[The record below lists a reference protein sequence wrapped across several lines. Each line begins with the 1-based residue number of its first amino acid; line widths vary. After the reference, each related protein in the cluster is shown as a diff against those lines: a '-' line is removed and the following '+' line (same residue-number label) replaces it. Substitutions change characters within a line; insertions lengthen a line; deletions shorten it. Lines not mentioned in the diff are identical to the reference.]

1 MRRGGTRAPR
11 IPQLGKDWL
20 VRASGRGAASKPV
33 VTARLD
39 HRCCK
44 KCGYE
49 FTVESSLAAVRCSL
63 VVMEMGRVFWP
74 CRNCG
79 NQETA
84 IVSSEAFPSR
94 RSPAWAV
101 VS

>member
-1 MRRGGTRAPR
+1 MRRRGTRAPR
-11 IPQLGKDWL
+11 IPQLGKDRL
-20 VRASGRGAASKPV
+20 VRASGRGASKPV

-49 FTVESSLAAVRCSL
+49 FTVESSLAAVRRSL
-63 VVMEMGRVFWP
+63 VVMEIGRVFWP

-79 NQETA
+79 SRETA

-101 VS
+101 VR

>member
-1 MRRGGTRAPR
+1 MRRHATRAPR
-11 IPQLGKDWL
+11 IPQLGKDRL
-20 VRASGRGAASKPV
+20 VRASGRGASKPV

-49 FTVESSLAAVRCSL
+49 FTVESSLAAVRRSL

-79 NQETA
+79 SRETA

-94 RSPAWAV
+94 RSPAWALV
-101 VS
+101 R